1 MWFVGNRYRTK
12 GRPFNWETRYTTII
26 LTFRPF
32 VRKGGG
38 RDRFRGDLKKKF
50 CCITVKPIFLF
61 ELKHS
66 GLSSI
71 PGGHSKED
79 WVEV

>member
-1 MWFVGNRYRTK
+1 MLCVGNRYRTD
-12 GRPFNWETRYTTII
+12 GRPVSWEARYTTVI

-50 CCITVKPIFLF
+50 CCVTVKPFLF